1 MKIDPNE
8 IKIPLKKTVL
18 TINGETEVSLSAM
31 DKKEAGLYKSY
42 MSCCAMDDKMFV
54 DTAGMDKK
62 ATMST
67 CSNHYGKVQDMLNEE
82 CSEGG
87 LTPGQK
93 KLPPALQQAILK
105 KMGKKDPETNEGPP
119 HESGETKNTEKT
131 EDAKA
136 SGQKTTTLSK
146 DDKVKTCPTCG
157 KTVGKKDIMNTC
169 AECKK

>member
-1 MKIDPNE
+1 
-8 IKIPLKKTVL
+8 
-18 TINGETEVSLSAM
+18 M
-31 DKKEAGLYKSY
+31 DKKETGLYKSY

-54 DTAGMDKK
+54 NTAGMDKES
-62 ATMST
+62 TMNT
-67 CSNHYGKVQDMLNEE
+67 CANYYTEVEDVINEE

-105 KMGKKDPETNEGPP
+105 KMGKQKP
-119 HESGETKNTEKT
+119 K
-131 EDAKA
+131 EDEVEDSKA

-146 DDKVKTCPTCG
+146 DDKVETCPTCG
-157 KTVGKKDIMNTC
+157 KMEGKKDMMNTC